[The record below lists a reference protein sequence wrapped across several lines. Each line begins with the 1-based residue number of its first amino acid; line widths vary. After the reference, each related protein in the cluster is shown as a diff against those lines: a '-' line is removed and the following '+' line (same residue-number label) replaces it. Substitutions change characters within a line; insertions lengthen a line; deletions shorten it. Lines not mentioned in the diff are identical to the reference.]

1 MQTKTKST
9 TIVGELGSLTKPI
22 PPREPGGLFSIAL
35 TSGFT
40 LLAGLFIGYYGG
52 RWLDGVAGT
61 TPWLTLVGTLL
72 GIAAG
77 FRVLIRDVLRETS
90 RTSRARPTEHEDE
103 GPESD

>member
-1 MQTKTKST
+1 
-9 TIVGELGSLTKPI
+9 LTDPP

-77 FRVLIRDVLRETS
+77 FRVLIRDVLRETP
-90 RTSRARPTEHEDE
+90 RDTRGRRPKDEDE